1 MKNSSNALVLYFSL
15 TDNTKRAANTVAEI
29 TGADI
34 EMLRLEEPYSDDYTE
49 AAKRAKQE
57 KDQQIIPELRPL
69 NHQLNDYET
78 IYLGFPTWWYQPPMV
93 IHTFFAEYQFS
104 GQTIVP
110 FTTSA
115 SSSITAS
122 AKVLASLTE
131 RKNVDLKAGF
141 TANQTNVIKQ
151 YFKDLL

>member
-34 EMLRLEEPYSDDYTE
+34 EILRLEEPYSDDYTE
-49 AAKRAKQE
+49 AAKRAEQE

-93 IHTFFAEYQFS
+93 IHTFLLNINFLDKRLYRSLPVLVVQLR
-104 GQTIVP
+104 QVP
-110 FTTSA
+110 
-115 SSSITAS
+115 
-122 AKVLASLTE
+122 K
-131 RKNVDLKAGF
+131 
-141 TANQTNVIKQ
+141 
-151 YFKDLL
+151 Y

>member
-1 MKNSSNALVLYFSL
+1 
-15 TDNTKRAANTVAEI
+15 
-29 TGADI
+29 
-34 EMLRLEEPYSDDYTE
+34 
-49 AAKRAKQE
+49 
-57 KDQQIIPELRPL
+57 
-69 NHQLNDYET
+69 
-78 IYLGFPTWWYQPPMV
+78 MV

>member
-34 EMLRLEEPYSDDYTE
+34 EILRLEEPYSDDYTE
-49 AAKRAKQE
+49 RAEQE